1 MDNFD
6 YKKFIY
12 EGSLTKNNDT
22 KQTLNENA
30 PGYDTRKFGESLPT
44 LESVKAAHE
53 AKQKEGDVK
62 ENMYIDDDEF
72 EMEMVMDRVK
82 EIKPLFAKFKYPDQ
96 VLIDFVRTHRQDI
109 RPFNEKTPK
118 GAEAIMDEFEEFFG
132 VNYDLPEAKEIKEE
146 KTISEGALGA
156 LFGAFT
162 LFYLWKKGELK
173 FGGAKIEDVEEYSDL
188 PDELQQKV
196 SNDEFEKIKDNTDLI

>member
-1 MDNFD
+1 MNNFD

-53 AKQKEGDVK
+53 AKQ
-62 ENMYIDDDEF
+62 
-72 EMEMVMDRVK
+72 
-82 EIKPLFAKFKYPDQ
+82 
-96 VLIDFVRTHRQDI
+96 
-109 RPFNEKTPK
+109 
-118 GAEAIMDEFEEFFG
+118 
-132 VNYDLPEAKEIKEE
+132 EE

-196 SNDEFEKIKDNTDLI
+196 SNDEFEKIKDSTDLI

>member
-1 MDNFD
+1 MDNFN
-6 YKKFIY
+6 YKKFVY
-12 EGSLTKNNDT
+12 DGSLLKDNDT

-44 LESVKAAHE
+44 LESVKAAYE
-53 AKQKEGDVK
+53 A
-62 ENMYIDDDEF
+62 
-72 EMEMVMDRVK
+72 
-82 EIKPLFAKFKYPDQ
+82 
-96 VLIDFVRTHRQDI
+96 
-109 RPFNEKTPK
+109 
-118 GAEAIMDEFEEFFG
+118 
-132 VNYDLPEAKEIKEE
+132 KEE
-146 KTISEGALGA
+146 KTINEGALGA

-196 SNDEFEKIKDNTDLI
+196 SNDEFEKIKNNTDLI